1 MLNKRIK
8 RFFAVSI
15 VSVLI
20 VCFAVFAS
28 VIFYMQ
34 RQTETSVEDISEIYM
49 GEVSL
54 QIQQKFTSITQL
66 RLNQISGIIQRTP
79 PGELAY
85 GEEMLEELRLSTS
98 VRDFT
103 YMGIYSREGEE
114 ERIEG
119 RYLEISNYDRLLE
132 SLDENGSGIAMAL
145 DRGGERYLVLAR
157 SAEYPLKDGKTS
169 TALIGAL
176 PMDYL
181 KQALFLEEE
190 DSRVYYHVINRD
202 GSFVIRSNDVY
213 RNNYFNRIKA
223 LFGEHNGKTFEDYQR
238 ELKEAL
244 ETFSTYVTVVSI
256 GGEKR
261 YMYGTPI
268 SENVDWYL
276 ITIMPSGILDQ
287 RIGEL
292 DTVRVMIMLG
302 SAMVILFTMLIIFIM
317 YYRLS
322 MQQMKELDK

>member
-1 MLNKRIK
+1 MFAMNVDRVEKGRINTMLNKRIK

-157 SAEYPLKDGKTS
+157 SAEYPLK
-169 TALIGAL
+169 
-176 PMDYL
+176 
-181 KQALFLEEE
+181 E
-190 DSRVYYHVINRD
+190 
-202 GSFVIRSNDVY
+202 
-213 RNNYFNRIKA
+213 
-223 LFGEHNGKTFEDYQR
+223 
-238 ELKEAL
+238 
-244 ETFSTYVTVVSI
+244 
-256 GGEKR
+256 
-261 YMYGTPI
+261 
-268 SENVDWYL
+268 
-276 ITIMPSGILDQ
+276 
-287 RIGEL
+287 
-292 DTVRVMIMLG
+292 
-302 SAMVILFTMLIIFIM
+302 
-317 YYRLS
+317 
-322 MQQMKELDK
+322 